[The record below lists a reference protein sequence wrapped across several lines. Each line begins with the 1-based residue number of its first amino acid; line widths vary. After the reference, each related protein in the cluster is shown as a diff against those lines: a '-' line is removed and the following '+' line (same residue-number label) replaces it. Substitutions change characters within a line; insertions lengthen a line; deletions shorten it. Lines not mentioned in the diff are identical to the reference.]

1 MTVLE
6 TAFWALICSIGVT
19 LMLWGFI
26 DIVNGHFDYDDD
38 IILKGSK
45 RAIVGF
51 VVVAA
56 TILIP

>member
-1 MTVLE
+1 
-6 TAFWALICSIGVT
+6 
-19 LMLWGFI
+19 MLWGFI